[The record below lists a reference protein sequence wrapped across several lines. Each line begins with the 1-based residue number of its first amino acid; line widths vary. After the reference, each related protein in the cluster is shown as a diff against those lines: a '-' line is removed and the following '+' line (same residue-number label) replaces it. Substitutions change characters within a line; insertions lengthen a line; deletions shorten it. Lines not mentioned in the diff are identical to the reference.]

1 VGEELT
7 ASYLRRRRL
16 PAIFRACALA
26 RLTRPAG
33 EETTTRMVRIALSG
47 KRLVDKT
54 ILSAPRETTA
64 EGESVGERAARSPG
78 SINLNDGQ

>member
-1 VGEELT
+1 
-7 ASYLRRRRL
+7 
-16 PAIFRACALA
+16 
-26 RLTRPAG
+26 
-33 EETTTRMVRIALSG
+33 MVRIALSG